1 MAILLLVST
10 APIKS
15 LCSIIFILANSGN
28 ELGRHFWSLA
38 KFLLWLWGC
47 RKLDSK
53 PRTKAK
59 THSNRNQAALCVDAD
74 AAADADADVD
84 IIRMSLIR
92 EERAS
97 SRSNN
102 TSTSTPT
109 SKSAYYDVAI

>member
-1 MAILLLVST
+1 MAILLLVGT

-15 LCSIIFILANSGN
+15 LCLIIFILANSGN
-28 ELGRHFWSLA
+28 ELVPHFWSLA
-38 KFLLWLWGC
+38 KLLLWLWGC

-74 AAADADADVD
+74 AAADADVD

-102 TSTSTPT
+102 TSTST
-109 SKSAYYDVAI
+109 SESAYYDAPI

>member
-1 MAILLLVST
+1 MAILLLVGT

-15 LCSIIFILANSGN
+15 LCFIIFILANSGN

-38 KFLLWLWGC
+38 KLLLWLWGC

-59 THSNRNQAALCVDAD
+59 THSNRNQAALCVD
-74 AAADADADVD
+74 ADADADVD

-109 SKSAYYDVAI
+109 SKSAYYDVPI

>member
-1 MAILLLVST
+1 MAILLLVGT

-15 LCSIIFILANSGN
+15 LCLIIFILANSGN
-28 ELGRHFWSLA
+28 ELVPHFWSLA
-38 KFLLWLWGC
+38 KLLLWLWGC

-74 AAADADADVD
+74 AAADADVD

>member
-1 MAILLLVST
+1 MAILLLVGT

-15 LCSIIFILANSGN
+15 LCFIIFILANSGN

-38 KFLLWLWGC
+38 KLLLWLWGC

-59 THSNRNQAALCVDAD
+59 THSNRNQAALCGDAD
-74 AAADADADVD
+74 AAADADVD
-84 IIRMSLIR
+84 IIRMALIR